1 MKEIHFTGLGLD
13 LEVNSIAI
21 KLGNISIYW
30 YAIFIVIAFS
40 VAILFCKRDDGKYN
54 IKYEQILEILLFIM
68 PISIICAR
76 LYFVIFKLD
85 YYIQNPTEIMNIRNG
100 GLAIYGGII
109 GAILTILIYCKI
121 KKVSFLDVL
130 DYFVPYLVLGQAIG
144 RWGNFF
150 NAEAHGTITDN
161 IFRMG
166 IIENGIYKEVH
177 PTFLYESISCLLIFI
192 LLYVMRNK
200 REYKGQLTYIYLCL
214 YGFVR
219 AIIEGLRTDSLMLG
233 NIRISQILSIILCIV
248 FGIILIYKKV
258 EKTKNE

>member
-1 MKEIHFTGLGLD
+1 MKNISFTGLGLD
-13 LEVNSIAI
+13 FNINSIAI
-21 KLGNISIYW
+21 NVFGINIYW
-30 YAIFIVIAFS
+30 YAIFIVIAFL
-40 VAILFCKRDDGKYN
+40 VAILFCKKDDGKYN
-54 IKYEQILEILLFIM
+54 IKYEQILEILLFVM

-85 YYIQNPTEIMNIRNG
+85 YYIQNPTEIINIRNG

-109 GAILTILIYCKI
+109 GAILTIFIYCKI
-121 KKVSFLDVL
+121 KKASFLDIL

-150 NAEAHGTITDN
+150 NAEAHGTITNN

-192 LLYVMRNK
+192 LLFTMRNK
-200 REYKGQLTYIYLCL
+200 REYKGQLTYSYLCL

-233 NIRISQILSIILCIV
+233 NLRISQILSIILCIV

-258 EKTKNE
+258 EKRKNE

>member
-1 MKEIHFTGLGLD
+1 MKEIHFTGLGLE

-40 VAILFCKRDDGKYN
+40 VAILLCKKDDGKYN
-54 IKYEQILEILLFIM
+54 IKFEQILEILLFIM

-76 LYFVIFKLD
+76 LYFVMFKLD
-85 YYIQNPTEIMNIRNG
+85 YYIQNPTEIINIRNG

-109 GAILTILIYCKI
+109 GAILTILVYCKT
-121 KKVSFLDVL
+121 KKINFLDIL

-192 LLYVMRNK
+192 LLYTMRNR
-200 REYKGQLTYIYLCL
+200 REYKGQLTYIYFCL

-233 NIRISQILSIILCIV
+233 DLRISQVLSLILCIV

-258 EKTKNE
+258 EKRENE

>member
-1 MKEIHFTGLGLD
+1 MKEIKFTGLGLD
-13 LEVNSIAI
+13 LSIDSIAI
-21 KLGNISIYW
+21 NVFGINIYW
-30 YAIFIVIAFS
+30 YAIFIVIAFL

-54 IKYEQILEILLFIM
+54 IKYEQILEVLLFVI

-85 YYIQNPTEIMNIRNG
+85 YYMQNPTEILNIRNG

-109 GAILTILIYCKI
+109 GAILTILTYCKI
-121 KKVSFLDVL
+121 KKVNFLDVL
-130 DYFVPYLVLGQAIG
+130 DYFAPYLVLGQAIG

-150 NAEAHGTITDN
+150 NAEAHGTITDT

-166 IIENGIYKEVH
+166 IVENGIYKEVH
-177 PTFLYESISCLLIFI
+177 PTFLYESICCLLIFA
-192 LLYVMRNK
+192 LLYIMRNK
-200 REYKGQLTYIYLCL
+200 RKYKGQITYIYLCL

-219 AIIEGLRTDSLMLG
+219 AVIEGLRTDSLMLG
-233 NIRISQILSIILCIV
+233 TFRISQILSIVLCIV

-258 EKTKNE
+258 EKRKNE